1 MSIDLDAAL
10 SADPVVRE
18 ISWTASDVLLYHL
31 SLGAGS
37 VAGRPELALT
47 YEQDLTALPTFGL
60 VAGGGISSRR
70 IAAPSMHLPGID
82 IDLRKVLHGG
92 QRIEVHRPLP
102 TAGVARTSQ
111 RVADVVDLG
120 EGRAAVVE
128 LETTA
133 EDGDGPLWTQ
143 VSQIWARGEGGFGG
157 SNPRSDGVRLPERD
171 ADLRVTVAT
180 GVNQAMLYRL
190 NGDYNPL
197 HIDPQFARAAGLD
210 EPILHGLATFGIAAK
225 AITDAV
231 ADGRVDRLTGIE
243 ARFAGM
249 VRPGQ
254 QIAVEIWT
262 GTLGSAATEA
272 GEEVL
277 FRASVDG
284 AVALDRGRAT
294 VR

>member
-1 MSIDLDAAL
+1 MPIDLDAAL

-18 ISWTASDVLLYHL
+18 ISWTPADVLLYHL

-37 VAGRPELALT
+37 TPGRPELGLT
-47 YEQDLTALPTFGL
+47 YERGLSVLPTFGL
-60 VAGGGISSRR
+60 VAGGGPSSGRLTLPGMR
-70 IAAPSMHLPGID
+70 LPGID

-102 TAGVARTSQ
+102 TEGSARTSQ
-111 RVADVVDLG
+111 RVADVIDLG
-120 EGRAAVVE
+120 QGRAAVVE
-128 LETTA
+128 LETSA

-143 VSQIWARGEGGFGG
+143 TSQIWARGEGGFDG
-157 SNPRSDGVRLPERD
+157 SAPRSDGVRLPERA
-171 ADLRVTVAT
+171 ADLRVTAST
-180 GVNQAMLYRL
+180 GANQAMLYRL

-197 HIDPQFARAAGLD
+197 HIDPEFARGAGLD
-210 EPILHGLATFGIAAK
+210 GPILHGLATLGIAAK
-225 AITDAV
+225 AIVDAV
-231 ADGRVDRLTGIE
+231 AGGEVTRLTGIE

-254 QIAVEIWT
+254 QVAVEIWT
-262 GTLGSAATEA
+262 ATE
-272 GEEVL
+272 GEVL

-284 AVALDRGRAT
+284 TTALDRGRAT